1 MRRFLVLHSSLQ
13 NHSFVKREYDGLLN
27 ILASDFDAQ
36 FDFLD
41 SLESLPS
48 LSKYED
54 FIISTGGVENIFL
67 DLLKRNLVGTNVT
80 LIADGR
86 FNSLAASMEILTYL
100 NNNNIKAFIAY
111 GSNEEISAR
120 LKDLTHVDFVNEQCG
135 SAALSLSG
143 DKIAVFGEPSDWL
156 IASNVDRDFLKQ
168 KFNIDFVDIPLDTLF
183 RRFSLIDDNMVE
195 FLTTDFQ
202 AVTSRGETTERDL
215 LDSLKIYL
223 AINQI
228 CQENNCTCA
237 TVRCFSIIEKLKA
250 TGCLALALL
259 NDEGI
264 DAACEGDLQSLL
276 SMILVRR
283 VTGMPSFMAN
293 PSAMSK
299 DNHTTTFA
307 HCTVPTTMCRRYGF
321 RSHFE
326 SQCGLAVAGEFSP
339 SEVYTIFKWGGEK
352 LDRFFVEEAV
362 SVVAPSN
369 ENLCRSQLTLNFYN
383 PEYML
388 NNPIGNHHI
397 IVKGAFADKLRTV
410 LKR

>member
-41 SLESLPS
+41 NLESLPS
-48 LSKYED
+48 SSKYED

-120 LKDLTHVDFVNEQCG
+120 LKEHPHVDFVNEQCG

-168 KFNIDFVDIPLDTLF
+168 KFYIDFVDIPLDTLF

-195 FLTTDFQ
+195 FLATDFQ
-202 AVTSRGETTERDL
+202 AVISRGETTERDL

-283 VTGMPSFMAN
+283 ITGMPSFMAN

>member
-41 SLESLPS
+41 NLESLPS
-48 LSKYED
+48 SSKYED

-120 LKDLTHVDFVNEQCG
+120 LKEHPHVDFVNEQCG

-168 KFNIDFVDIPLDTLF
+168 KFNIDFVDIPLETLF

-195 FLTTDFQ
+195 FLATDFQ

-397 IVKGAFADKLRTV
+397 ILKGAFADKLRTA

>member
-1 MRRFLVLHSSLQ
+1 MRRFLVLRSSLQ

-41 SLESLPS
+41 NLESLPS
-48 LSKYED
+48 SSKYED

-120 LKDLTHVDFVNEQCG
+120 LKEHPHVDFVNEQCG

-168 KFNIDFVDIPLDTLF
+168 KFYIDFVDIPLDTLF

-195 FLTTDFQ
+195 FLAADFQ
-202 AVTSRGETTERDL
+202 AVTSIGETTERDL

-397 IVKGAFADKLRTV
+397 IVKGAFADKLRTA

>member
-41 SLESLPS
+41 NLESLPS
-48 LSKYED
+48 SSKYED

-100 NNNNIKAFIAY
+100 NNNNIKTFIAY

-120 LKDLTHVDFVNEQCG
+120 LKEHTHVDFVNEQCG

-168 KFNIDFVDIPLDTLF
+168 KFNIDFVDIPLETLF

-195 FLTTDFQ
+195 FLAADFQ

-397 IVKGAFADKLRTV
+397 ILKGAFADKLRTA

>member
-41 SLESLPS
+41 NLESLPS
-48 LSKYED
+48 SSKYED

-100 NNNNIKAFIAY
+100 NYNNIKAFIAY

-120 LKDLTHVDFVNEQCG
+120 LKEHPHVDFVNEHCG

-168 KFNIDFVDIPLDTLF
+168 KFYIDFVDIPLDTLF

-195 FLTTDFQ
+195 FLATDFQ

-352 LDRFFVEEAV
+352 LDRFFVEEAI

-397 IVKGAFADKLRTV
+397 ILKGAFADKLRTA

>member
-13 NHSFVKREYDGLLN
+13 NHSFVKPEYDGLLN

-41 SLESLPS
+41 NLESLPS
-48 LSKYED
+48 SSKYED

-100 NNNNIKAFIAY
+100 NYNNIKAFIAY

-195 FLTTDFQ
+195 FLATDFQ

-397 IVKGAFADKLRTV
+397 ILKGAFADKLRTA

>member
-41 SLESLPS
+41 NLESLPS
-48 LSKYED
+48 SSKYED

-120 LKDLTHVDFVNEQCG
+120 LKDLTHIDFVNEQCG

-339 SEVYTIFKWGGEK
+339 SEVFTIFKWGGEK

-397 IVKGAFADKLRTV
+397 IVKGAFADKLRTA

>member
-41 SLESLPS
+41 NLESLPS
-48 LSKYED
+48 SSKYED

-67 DLLKRNLVGTNVT
+67 DLLKRNLVGTNVP

-100 NNNNIKAFIAY
+100 NNNNIKAVIAY

-397 IVKGAFADKLRTV
+397 ILKGAFADKLRTA

>member
-41 SLESLPS
+41 NLESLPS
-48 LSKYED
+48 SSKYED

-120 LKDLTHVDFVNEQCG
+120 LKEHPHVDFVNEQCG

-195 FLTTDFQ
+195 FLATDFQ

-397 IVKGAFADKLRTV
+397 ILKGAFADKLRTA

>member
-41 SLESLPS
+41 NLESLPS
-48 LSKYED
+48 SSKYED

-120 LKDLTHVDFVNEQCG
+120 LKEHPHVDFVNEQCG

-195 FLTTDFQ
+195 FLAADFQ
-202 AVTSRGETTERDL
+202 VVTSRGETTERDL

-369 ENLCRSQLTLNFYN
+369 ENLCRSQLTLNLYN

-397 IVKGAFADKLRTV
+397 ILKGAFADKLRTA

>member
-41 SLESLPS
+41 NLESLPS
-48 LSKYED
+48 SSKYED

-120 LKDLTHVDFVNEQCG
+120 LKEHTHVDFVNEQCG

-168 KFNIDFVDIPLDTLF
+168 KFNIDFVDIPLETLF

-195 FLTTDFQ
+195 FLATDFQ

-397 IVKGAFADKLRTV
+397 ILKGAFADKLRTA

>member
-41 SLESLPS
+41 NLESLPS
-48 LSKYED
+48 SSKYED

-120 LKDLTHVDFVNEQCG
+120 LKEHPHVDFVNEQCG

-168 KFNIDFVDIPLDTLF
+168 KFYIDFVDIPLDTLF

-195 FLTTDFQ
+195 FLAADFQ
-202 AVTSRGETTERDL
+202 TVTSRGETTERDL

-369 ENLCRSQLTLNFYN
+369 ENSCRSQLTLNFYN

-397 IVKGAFADKLRTV
+397 ILKGAFADKLRTA

>member
-41 SLESLPS
+41 NLESLPS
-48 LSKYED
+48 SSKYED

-195 FLTTDFQ
+195 FLAADFQ

-397 IVKGAFADKLRTV
+397 IVKGAFADKLRTA

>member
-41 SLESLPS
+41 NLESLPS
-48 LSKYED
+48 SSKYED

-120 LKDLTHVDFVNEQCG
+120 LKEHPHVDFVNEQCG

-168 KFNIDFVDIPLDTLF
+168 KFYIDFVDIPLDTLF

-195 FLTTDFQ
+195 FLAADFQ
-202 AVTSRGETTERDL
+202 VVTSRGETTERDL

-397 IVKGAFADKLRTV
+397 IVKGAFADKLRTA

>member
-41 SLESLPS
+41 NLESLPS
-48 LSKYED
+48 SSKYED

-120 LKDLTHVDFVNEQCG
+120 LKEHPNVDFFNEQCG

-195 FLTTDFQ
+195 FLATDFQ
-202 AVTSRGETTERDL
+202 AVISRGETTERDL

-397 IVKGAFADKLRTV
+397 ILKGAFADKLRTA

>member
-41 SLESLPS
+41 NLESLPS
-48 LSKYED
+48 SSKYED

-120 LKDLTHVDFVNEQCG
+120 LKDLTHIDFVNEQCG

-168 KFNIDFVDIPLDTLF
+168 KFNIDFVDIPLETLF

-339 SEVYTIFKWGGEK
+339 SEVFTIFKWGGEK

-397 IVKGAFADKLRTV
+397 ILKGAFADKLRTA

>member
-41 SLESLPS
+41 NLESLPNS
-48 LSKYED
+48 SKYED

-100 NNNNIKAFIAY
+100 NYNNIKAFIAY

-120 LKDLTHVDFVNEQCG
+120 LKEHPHVDFVNEQCG

-195 FLTTDFQ
+195 FLAADFQ

-299 DNHTTTFA
+299 ENHTTTFA

>member
-41 SLESLPS
+41 NLESLPS
-48 LSKYED
+48 SSKYED

-100 NNNNIKAFIAY
+100 NYNNIKAFIAY

-120 LKDLTHVDFVNEQCG
+120 LKEHPHVDFVNEQCG

-195 FLTTDFQ
+195 FLATDFQ

-397 IVKGAFADKLRTV
+397 IVKGAFADKLRTA

>member
-1 MRRFLVLHSSLQ
+1 MRRFLVLRSSLQ

-41 SLESLPS
+41 NLESLPS
-48 LSKYED
+48 SSKYED

-120 LKDLTHVDFVNEQCG
+120 LKDLTHIDFVNEQCG

-168 KFNIDFVDIPLDTLF
+168 KFNIDFVDIPLETLF

-397 IVKGAFADKLRTV
+397 IVKGAFADKLRTAM
-410 LKR
+410 KR

>member
-41 SLESLPS
+41 NLESLPS
-48 LSKYED
+48 SSKYED

-120 LKDLTHVDFVNEQCG
+120 LKDLTHIDFVNEQCG

-168 KFNIDFVDIPLDTLF
+168 KFNIDFVDIPLETLF

-397 IVKGAFADKLRTV
+397 IVKGTFADKLRTA

>member
-27 ILASDFDAQ
+27 FLASDFDAQ
-36 FDFLD
+36 IDFID
-41 SLESLPS
+41 NLESLPGS
-48 LSKYED
+48 SKYED
-54 FIISTGGVENIFL
+54 FIIATGGVENIFL
-67 DLLKRNLVGTNVT
+67 DLLKRNLVGSSAT
-80 LIADGR
+80 LVADGR
-86 FNSLAASMEILTYL
+86 FNSLAASMEILTFL
-100 NNNNIKAFIAY
+100 NNNNITAAIAY

-120 LKDLTHVDFVNEQCG
+120 LKETPHVDIAYKHCD

-156 IASNVDRDFLKQ
+156 IASNVDKVFLKQ

-195 FLTTDFQ
+195 FLATDFQ

-397 IVKGAFADKLRTV
+397 ILKGAFADKLRTA

>member
-41 SLESLPS
+41 NLESLPS

-120 LKDLTHVDFVNEQCG
+120 LKEHPHVDFVNEQCG

-195 FLTTDFQ
+195 FLATDFQ

-397 IVKGAFADKLRTV
+397 ILKGAFADKLRTA

>member
-41 SLESLPS
+41 NLESLPS
-48 LSKYED
+48 SSKYED

-120 LKDLTHVDFVNEQCG
+120 LKDLTHIDFVNEQCG

-195 FLTTDFQ
+195 FLATDFQ

-283 VTGMPSFMAN
+283 ITGMPSFMAN

-397 IVKGAFADKLRTV
+397 IVKGAFADKLRTA

>member
-41 SLESLPS
+41 NLESLPS
-48 LSKYED
+48 SSKYED

-120 LKDLTHVDFVNEQCG
+120 LKEHPHVDFVNEQCG

-195 FLTTDFQ
+195 FLAADFQ
-202 AVTSRGETTERDL
+202 VVTSRGETTERDL

-339 SEVYTIFKWGGEK
+339 SEVFTIFKWGGEK

-397 IVKGAFADKLRTV
+397 IVKGAFADKLRTA

>member
-41 SLESLPS
+41 NLESLPS
-48 LSKYED
+48 SSKYED

-120 LKDLTHVDFVNEQCG
+120 LKEHPHVDFVNEQCG

-168 KFNIDFVDIPLDTLF
+168 KFYIDFVDIPLDTLF

-195 FLTTDFQ
+195 FLAADFK
-202 AVTSRGETTERDL
+202 AVTSRGETTEGDL

-299 DNHTTTFA
+299 ENHTTTFA

-397 IVKGAFADKLRTV
+397 ILKGAFADKLRTA

>member
-41 SLESLPS
+41 NLESLPS
-48 LSKYED
+48 SSKYED

-120 LKDLTHVDFVNEQCG
+120 LKEHPHVDFVNEQCG

-339 SEVYTIFKWGGEK
+339 SEVFTIFKWGGEK

-397 IVKGAFADKLRTV
+397 IVKGAFADKLRTA

>member
-41 SLESLPS
+41 NLESLPS
-48 LSKYED
+48 SSKYED

-100 NNNNIKAFIAY
+100 NNNNIKTFIAY

-120 LKDLTHVDFVNEQCG
+120 LKEHTHVDFVNEQCG
-135 SAALSLSG
+135 SAALSLSC

-195 FLTTDFQ
+195 FLATDFQ

-283 VTGMPSFMAN
+283 ITGMPSFMAN

-397 IVKGAFADKLRTV
+397 ILKGAFADKLRTA

>member
-41 SLESLPS
+41 NLESLPS
-48 LSKYED
+48 SSKYED

-120 LKDLTHVDFVNEQCG
+120 LKDLTHIDFVNEQCG

-195 FLTTDFQ
+195 FLATDFQ

-283 VTGMPSFMAN
+283 ITGMPSFMAN

-369 ENLCRSQLTLNFYN
+369 ENSCRSQLTLNFYN

-397 IVKGAFADKLRTV
+397 ILKGAFADKLRTA

>member
-13 NHSFVKREYDGLLN
+13 NHSFVKREYDGLLD

-41 SLESLPS
+41 NLESLPS
-48 LSKYED
+48 SSKYED

-120 LKDLTHVDFVNEQCG
+120 LKEHPHVDFVNEQCG

-168 KFNIDFVDIPLDTLF
+168 KFNIDFVDIPLETLF

-195 FLTTDFQ
+195 FLATDFQ

-397 IVKGAFADKLRTV
+397 IVKGTFADKLRTA

>member
-41 SLESLPS
+41 NLESLPS
-48 LSKYED
+48 SSKYED

-120 LKDLTHVDFVNEQCG
+120 LKDLTHIDFVNEQCG

-168 KFNIDFVDIPLDTLF
+168 KFNIDFVDIPLETLF

-195 FLTTDFQ
+195 FLAADFQ

-339 SEVYTIFKWGGEK
+339 SEVFTIFKWGGEK

-397 IVKGAFADKLRTV
+397 IVKGAFADKLRTA

>member
-41 SLESLPS
+41 NLESLPS
-48 LSKYED
+48 SSKYED

-120 LKDLTHVDFVNEQCG
+120 LKDLTHIDFVNEQCG

-168 KFNIDFVDIPLDTLF
+168 KFNIDFVDIPLETLF

-283 VTGMPSFMAN
+283 ITGMPSFMVN

-397 IVKGAFADKLRTV
+397 IVKGAFADKLRTA

>member
-48 LSKYED
+48 SSKYED

-120 LKDLTHVDFVNEQCG
+120 LKEHPHVDFVNEQCG

-168 KFNIDFVDIPLDTLF
+168 KFYIDFVDIPLDTLF

-195 FLTTDFQ
+195 FLAADFQ

-397 IVKGAFADKLRTV
+397 ILKGAFADKLRTA

>member
-41 SLESLPS
+41 NLESLPS
-48 LSKYED
+48 SSKYED

-120 LKDLTHVDFVNEQCG
+120 LKEHPHVDFVNEQCG

-168 KFNIDFVDIPLDTLF
+168 KFYIDFVDIPLDTLF

-195 FLTTDFQ
+195 FLAADFQ

-397 IVKGAFADKLRTV
+397 IVKGAFADKLRTA

>member
-41 SLESLPS
+41 NLESLPS
-48 LSKYED
+48 SSKYED

-120 LKDLTHVDFVNEQCG
+120 LKDLTHIDFVNEQCG

-195 FLTTDFQ
+195 FLATDFQ

-283 VTGMPSFMAN
+283 ITGMPSFMAN

-397 IVKGAFADKLRTV
+397 ILKGAFADKLRTA

>member
-13 NHSFVKREYDGLLN
+13 NHSFVKREYDGLLD

-41 SLESLPS
+41 NLESLPS
-48 LSKYED
+48 SSKYED

-120 LKDLTHVDFVNEQCG
+120 LKEHPHVDFVNEQCG

-168 KFNIDFVDIPLDTLF
+168 KFNIDFVDIPLETLF

-195 FLTTDFQ
+195 FLATDFQ

-283 VTGMPSFMAN
+283 VTGMSSFMAN

-397 IVKGAFADKLRTV
+397 IVKGTFADKLRTA

>member
-41 SLESLPS
+41 NLESLPS
-48 LSKYED
+48 SSKYED

-120 LKDLTHVDFVNEQCG
+120 LKDLTHIDFVNEQCG

-168 KFNIDFVDIPLDTLF
+168 KFNIDFVDIPLETLF

-195 FLTTDFQ
+195 FLATDFQ

-283 VTGMPSFMAN
+283 ITGMPSFMAN

-397 IVKGAFADKLRTV
+397 IVKGAFADKLRTA

>member
-41 SLESLPS
+41 NLESLPS
-48 LSKYED
+48 SSKYED

-67 DLLKRNLVGTNVT
+67 DLLKRNLVGTKVT

-100 NNNNIKAFIAY
+100 NYNNIKAFIAY

-120 LKDLTHVDFVNEQCG
+120 LKEHPHVDFVNEQCG

-168 KFNIDFVDIPLDTLF
+168 KFNIDFVDIPLETLF

-195 FLTTDFQ
+195 FLATDFQ

-397 IVKGAFADKLRTV
+397 IVKGAFADKLRTA

>member
-41 SLESLPS
+41 NLESLPS
-48 LSKYED
+48 SSKYED

-111 GSNEEISAR
+111 GSNEEISAC
-120 LKDLTHVDFVNEQCG
+120 LKEHPNVDFVNEQCG

-339 SEVYTIFKWGGEK
+339 SEVFTIFKWGGEK

-397 IVKGAFADKLRTV
+397 ILKGAFADKLRTA

>member
-41 SLESLPS
+41 NLESLPS
-48 LSKYED
+48 SSKYED

-120 LKDLTHVDFVNEQCG
+120 LKEHPHVDFVNEQCG

-195 FLTTDFQ
+195 FLAADFQ
-202 AVTSRGETTERDL
+202 AVTSRGETTESDL

-369 ENLCRSQLTLNFYN
+369 ENSCRSQLTLNFYN

-397 IVKGAFADKLRTV
+397 IVKGAFADKLRTA